1 VRWTEDFG
9 MTAPTQLRLL
19 RWGAPAAAAAAV
31 VAVASGVFTAQANPS
46 LPPKTA
52 GQLLV
57 AVQSAQVDGLSG
69 TVVQDSDLG
78 LPQLPDVGSGGS
90 GGSSSLTSLLT
101 GSHTLRVWY
110 AGEDKQRVA
119 LLGSL
124 GETDVVHNGT
134 DAWVWSSESNSAQH
148 FRVPAGA
155 AGKHETDQLPAGV
168 TPQQAADAAL
178 KALDPTTRVSTSST
192 TSVAGRSA
200 YELVLAPKDS
210 RSLVGQVRLAVDS
223 ATSMPLRVQ
232 VFGKN
237 SGDGPAFSVGFSSVS
252 FDVPA
257 ASQFAF
263 NPPPGAKVTEGTLPT
278 HQRPSAGAAQRA
290 RDAVR
295 TVGSG
300 WTTVAVLPA
309 PGVADGSRN
318 GGAFGAFLEQLPRVS
333 GSWGSGRL
341 MSSTLVSALLTDD
354 GRLVV
359 GFVPPDLLY
368 AAAAR

>member
-1 VRWTEDFG
+1 

-19 RWGAPAAAAAAV
+19 RWGAPVVAAAAV
-31 VAVASGVFTAQANPS
+31 AAVASGVFTAQAAPS
-46 LPPKTA
+46 LPTKTA

-57 AVQSAQVDGLSG
+57 DLQGAEVDGLSG

-78 LPQLPDVGSGGS
+78 LPQLPQVGGS

-124 GETDVVHNGT
+124 GETDVVRNGT
-134 DAWVWSSESNSAQH
+134 NAWVWSSESNSAQH
-148 FRVPAGA
+148 YTVPAGK
-155 AGKHETDQLPAGV
+155 AGKDDADQLPAGV
-168 TPQQAADAAL
+168 TPQQAADMAL
-178 KALDPTTRVSTSST
+178 KALDPTTKVTTSST
-192 TSVAGRSA
+192 TSVANRSA

-223 ATSMPLRVQ
+223 ATSVPLRVQ

-237 SGDGPAFSVGFSSVS
+237 SGNGPAFSVGFSSVS

-257 ASQFAF
+257 AAQFSF

-278 HQRPSAGAAQRA
+278 HQRPSAGEAQRA
-290 RDAVR
+290 KDSVR

-309 PGVADGSRN
+309 PGAADRSQGEA
-318 GGAFGAFLEQLPRVS
+318 GLGTFLDQLPQVS

-341 MSSTLVSALLTDD
+341 MSSTLLSALLTDD
-354 GRLVV
+354 GRLLV
-359 GFVPPDLLY
+359 GFVPPDVLY
-368 AAAAR
+368 DAAAQ

>member
-1 VRWTEDFG
+1 
-9 MTAPTQLRLL
+9 MTAPTTLRLL
-19 RWGAPAAAAAAV
+19 RWGAPVAAAAAV
-31 VAVASGVFTAQANPS
+31 ALVTSGVLTAQAGPS

-57 AVQSAQVDGLSG
+57 DLQRAEVDGLSG

-78 LPQLPDVGSGGS
+78 LPELPQVGSGGG
-90 GGSSSLTSLLT
+90 GGSASLTSLLT

-110 AGEDKQRVA
+110 AGDDKQRVA

-124 GETDVVHNGT
+124 GETDVVRNGT
-134 DAWVWSSESNSAQH
+134 DAWVWSSESNSATH
-148 FRVPAGA
+148 YTVPAGKAGEDA
-155 AGKHETDQLPAGV
+155 ADQLPAGV
-168 TPQQAADAAL
+168 TPQEAADRAL
-178 KALDPTTRVSTSST
+178 KALDPTTKVTTSST

-200 YELVLAPKDS
+200 YELVLAPKDT
-210 RSLVGQVRLAVDS
+210 RALVGQVRLAVDS

-252 FDVPA
+252 FDVPSA
-257 ASQFAF
+257 AQFTF
-263 NPPPGAKVTEGTLPT
+263 NPPPGAKVTQGTLPAY
-278 HQRPSAGAAQRA
+278 QRPSAGDAQRA
-290 RDAVR
+290 RDAVK

-309 PGVADGSRN
+309 PGASDVSQDS
-318 GGAFGAFLEQLPRVS
+318 GAFGTFLATLPRVS

-341 MSSTLVSALLTDD
+341 MSSTLVSALVTDD
-354 GRLVV
+354 GRLIV
-359 GFVPPDLLY
+359 GMVPRDLLF
-368 AAAAR
+368 AAAAK